1 MNFRTGVAAGADGA
15 VAVLSVR
22 RLGRRALG
30 GIVRRLERRLERAVR
45 DLTAKAEHGGPLVKA
60 ALVGAKALA
69 AGKSPV
75 RALLSFGWT
84 ALKETLAKI
93 FGRGRGGEADQHRR
107 TDRRGGAAPALPGV
121 PLLHEEGG
129 ESTRCRTRS

>member
-1 MNFRTGVAAGADGA
+1 MNFRTGVAAGAGGA
-15 VAVLSVR
+15 LAVLSVR

-60 ALVGAKALA
+60 ALAGAKALA

-93 FGRGRGGEADQHRR
+93 FGRGRGGGRPTSSNRSTWGRR
-107 TDRRGGAAPALPGV
+107 AGS
-121 PLLHEEGG
+121 
-129 ESTRCRTRS
+129 STTSGRSSRSSPPS